1 MRNLVYFCQY
11 YVLVAETIVISFSVQ
26 DIAQLYFADRFYF
39 FVHAHQTRD
48 KIIFHFLFIMMEVY
62 TMWSYDLVLMPT

>member
-48 KIIFHFLFIMMEVY
+48 KIIFRSFVY
-62 TMWSYDLVLMPT
+62 HDGSIYNVIA